1 VSPREAAKRGLALH
15 LESLGLFSKVMFRPP
30 SPADL
35 ERRPYAA
42 IRAAKLSITP
52 CAPVYDQASFDGET
66 IIAAVGGVE
75 GELLVYVATKDNQ
88 AGTGD
93 GQDQAEGIVDAV
105 RRSCRPDLHGETAQ
119 GPHDLRV
126 TVPEYGAG
134 FRYSYRGEEDAPL
147 ELAARGICDVLMRF
161 AVRGWDVE
169 RVATGPLQP
178 KIDLTTDGETTPIE
192 P

>member
-15 LESLGLFSKVMFRPP
+15 LESLGLFRKVMFRPP
-30 SPADL
+30 APADL
-35 ERRPYAA
+35 EQRPYAA
-42 IRAAKLSITP
+42 IRAVKLSSSP
-52 CAPVYDQASFDGET
+52 CSPVYDSDTYDGET
-66 IIAAVGGVE
+66 VVAAVGEVE
-75 GELLVYVATKDNQ
+75 GELLVYVATKDAH

-93 GQDQAEGIVDAV
+93 GQDEAEAIIDAV
-105 RRSCRPDLHGETAQ
+105 RKSCRPDLHG

-147 ELAARGICDVLMRF
+147 DLAARGICDVLLRF

-169 RVATGPLQP
+169 RVAAGPLQP
-178 KIDLTTDGETTPIE
+178 KIDFTSDGDTRPIE